1 MKLNTELTRLK
12 IKEGKNQKV
21 EEWMDMLRDNLPATL
36 ATLEGEKMYVEAI
49 FSDFEE
55 GFMYWFSVQG
65 EGGIDVH
72 DSDHDVDK
80 KHIEFAHECIDD
92 KHPNFKKD
100 MKLELSMLLPKIN
113 SFIKDLEY

>member
-12 IKEGKNQKV
+12 IKEGKEERV
-21 EEWMDMLRDNLPATL
+21 EEWMNMLRENLPAAL

-55 GFMYWFSVQG
+55 GYMYWFSVQG
-65 EGGIDVH
+65 DGGIDVH
-72 DSDHDVDK
+72 DSEHEIDK

-92 KHPNFKKD
+92 KHPNFKKN
-100 MKLELSMLLPKIN
+100 MKLELSMLLPKIRDY
-113 SFIKDLEY
+113 IKAID